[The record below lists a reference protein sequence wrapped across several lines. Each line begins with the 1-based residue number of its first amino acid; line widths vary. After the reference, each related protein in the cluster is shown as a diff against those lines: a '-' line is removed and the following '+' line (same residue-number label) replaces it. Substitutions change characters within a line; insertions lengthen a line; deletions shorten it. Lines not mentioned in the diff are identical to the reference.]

1 MKRGDN
7 MRDIQMVLKRWGGW
21 VASDS
26 SGVNYSPVAAGFKGL
41 LPQTC
46 KTRLS
51 CSDNDGLII
60 NGAMAR
66 LKKHDPFLCVML
78 EWYYIHC
85 IPVRIMG
92 TKLGISHTQV
102 LKRLQAAEGFIEGCL
117 AMVDVT
123 LEMDIEC
130 PKKNT
135 ETYEAKKVVEFQKA
149 I

>member
-1 MKRGDN
+1 
-7 MRDIQMVLKRWGGW
+7 MRDIQMALKRWGGW
-21 VASDS
+21 AASDS

-60 NGAMAR
+60 NCAMTR
-66 LKKHDPFLCVML
+66 LKKHDPLLCVML
-78 EWYYIHC
+78 EWYYVHR
-85 IPVRIMG
+85 IPVRVMG
-92 TKLGISHTQV
+92 KKLGISHTQV

-117 AMVDVT
+117 AMVDVA

-130 PKKNT
+130 PRKK
-135 ETYEAKKVVEFQKA
+135 YWH

>member
-135 ETYEAKKVVEFQKA
+135 DTYEAKKVVEFQKA

>member
-135 ETYEAKKVVEFQKA
+135 DTYKAKKVVEFQTA

>member
-1 MKRGDN
+1 
-7 MRDIQMVLKRWGGW
+7 MVLKRWGGW

-135 ETYEAKKVVEFQKA
+135 DTYEAKKVVEFQKA

>member
-1 MKRGDN
+1 

-78 EWYYIHC
+78 EWYYIHH
-85 IPVRIMG
+85 R
-92 TKLGISHTQV
+92 
-102 LKRLQAAEGFIEGCL
+102 QAAFNKPL
-117 AMVDVT
+117 SS
-123 LEMDIEC
+123 L
-130 PKKNT
+130 
-135 ETYEAKKVVEFQKA
+135 QSL
-149 I
+149 

>member
-1 MKRGDN
+1 MNRGDK
-7 MRDIQMVLKRWGGW
+7 MRDIHMALKRWGGW

-41 LPQTC
+41 LPQAC

-60 NGAMAR
+60 NGAMAK
-66 LKKHDPFLCVML
+66 LKKHDPLLCVML

-85 IPVRIMG
+85 IPVRVMG

-130 PKKNT
+130 TKKNT
-135 ETYEAKKVVEFQKA
+135 DTYKAKKVVEFQKA

>member
-1 MKRGDN
+1 

-135 ETYEAKKVVEFQKA
+135 DTYEAKKVVEFQKA

>member
-21 VASDS
+21 GASDS

-135 ETYEAKKVVEFQKA
+135 DTYKAKKVVEFQKA

>member
-1 MKRGDN
+1 
-7 MRDIQMVLKRWGGW
+7 MVLKRWGGW

-117 AMVDVT
+117 AMVYVT

-135 ETYEAKKVVEFQKA
+135 DTYKAKKVVEFQKA

>member
-1 MKRGDN
+1 

-85 IPVRIMG
+85 IPVRVMG

-135 ETYEAKKVVEFQKA
+135 DTYEAKKVVEFQKA

>member
-1 MKRGDN
+1 
-7 MRDIQMVLKRWGGW
+7 MRDIQMALKRWGGW
-21 VASDS
+21 AASDS

-60 NGAMAR
+60 NCAMTR
-66 LKKHDPFLCVML
+66 LKKHDPLLCVML

-85 IPVRIMG
+85 IPVRVMG
-92 TKLGISHTQV
+92 KKLGISHTQV

-130 PKKNT
+130 TKKNT
-135 ETYEAKKVVEFQKA
+135 DTYKAKKVVEFQKA

>member
-1 MKRGDN
+1 

-135 ETYEAKKVVEFQKA
+135 DTYKAKKVVEFQKA

>member
-1 MKRGDN
+1 PFRLPGVTFFCISDTLVPTTYLV
-7 MRDIQMVLKRWGGW
+7 DTTLSD
-21 VASDS
+21 ASD
-26 SGVNYSPVAAGFKGL
+26 YD
-41 LPQTC
+41 QTVHAV
-46 KTRLS
+46 RL
-51 CSDNDGLII
+51 
-60 NGAMAR
+60 R
-66 LKKHDPFLCVML
+66 LKKHDPLLCVML

-85 IPVRIMG
+85 IPVRVMG

-130 PKKNT
+130 TKKNT
-135 ETYEAKKVVEFQKA
+135 DTYKAKKVVEFQKA